1 MQMFVVVMVAVVVVM
16 AIPYPAVRL
25 PLWVL
30 CVVLRTRT
38 VVDHDDGSREKILRD
53 YGNRG
58 GGGGGD
64 ADRDRD

>member
-1 MQMFVVVMVAVVVVM
+1 MQMFVVMVVVVVVVM

-38 VVDHDDGSREKILRD
+38 VVDHDDGSREKLRQD
-53 YGNRG
+53 YGNR
-58 GGGGGD
+58 GGGGD